1 MKVDRRIN
9 KTKAALKK
17 SLHTL
22 ILEKGYDEISIQEIT
37 DHADLGRATFYLHY
51 QDKDELFGDILRD
64 ITDTYFQTLSPQE
77 IHTNTLLDEKILEGI
92 FDYSKEYANLF
103 NKLNDGK
110 SGVVGFRLLTQ
121 IVRKEI
127 AKKLQRSADDD
138 LMTLCKLTLTEN
150 YLAGAT
156 LTLVF
161 WWLENNMPIPSK
173 SMSQLLAKAN
183 LACIE
188 AVENGLVAIQEDLT
202 LPGSLSKFSLGITE

>member
-51 QDKDELFGDILRD
+51 QDKDELFGDILQD
-64 ITDTYFQTLSPQE
+64 ITNTYFQTLSPQE
-77 IHTNTLLDEKILEGI
+77 IHTNTFLDEKILEGI
-92 FDYSKEYANLF
+92 FNYSKEYASLF
-103 NKLNDGK
+103 NKLNDGR

-127 AKKLQRSADDD
+127 AKKLQMSADDD

>member
-51 QDKDELFGDILRD
+51 QDKDELFGDILQD
-64 ITDTYFQTLSPQE
+64 ITNTYFQTLSPQE
-77 IHTNTLLDEKILEGI
+77 IHTNTFLDEKILEGI
-92 FDYSKEYANLF
+92 FNYSKEYASLF
-103 NKLNDGK
+103 NKLNDGR

-127 AKKLQRSADDD
+127 AKKLQMSADDD

-188 AVENGLVAIQEDLT
+188 AVENGLEAIQEDLT

>member
-1 MKVDRRIN
+1 M
-9 KTKAALKK
+9 
-17 SLHTL
+17 
-22 ILEKGYDEISIQEIT
+22 
-37 DHADLGRATFYLHY
+37 
-51 QDKDELFGDILRD
+51 
-64 ITDTYFQTLSPQE
+64 
-77 IHTNTLLDEKILEGI
+77 
-92 FDYSKEYANLF
+92 
-103 NKLNDGK
+103 
-110 SGVVGFRLLTQ
+110 
-121 IVRKEI
+121 
-127 AKKLQRSADDD
+127 SADDD

-188 AVENGLVAIQEDLT
+188 AVENGLEAIQEDLT

>member
-51 QDKDELFGDILRD
+51 QDKDELFGDILQD
-64 ITDTYFQTLSPQE
+64 ITNTYFQTLSPQE
-77 IHTNTLLDEKILEGI
+77 IHTRPLLDEKILEGI
-92 FDYSKEYANLF
+92 FNYSKEYASLF
-103 NKLNDGK
+103 NKLNDGR
-110 SGVVGFRLLTQ
+110 SGVGGFRLLTQ

-127 AKKLQRSADDD
+127 AKKLQMSADDD

-188 AVENGLVAIQEDLT
+188 AVENGLEAIQEDLT

>member
-64 ITDTYFQTLSPQE
+64 IADTYFQTLSPQE
-77 IHTNTLLDEKILEGI
+77 IHTNTLLDEKILEGV
-92 FDYSKEYANLF
+92 FDYSKEYASLF
-103 NKLNDGK
+103 NKLNDGR

-127 AKKLQRSADDD
+127 AKKLQMSGDDD

-183 LACIE
+183 LACLE
-188 AVENGLVAIQEDLT
+188 AVENGLEAIQEDLT
-202 LPGSLSKFSLGITE
+202 LPGGLSKFSLGITE

>member
-1 MKVDRRIN
+1 
-9 KTKAALKK
+9 
-17 SLHTL
+17 
-22 ILEKGYDEISIQEIT
+22 
-37 DHADLGRATFYLHY
+37 
-51 QDKDELFGDILRD
+51 LRD

>member
-64 ITDTYFQTLSPQE
+64 IADTYFQTLSPQE
-77 IHTNTLLDEKILEGI
+77 IHTNTLLDEKILEGV
-92 FDYSKEYANLF
+92 FDFSKEYASLY
-103 NKLNDGK
+103 NKLNDGR

-127 AKKLQRSADDD
+127 AKKLQMSADDD

-188 AVENGLVAIQEDLT
+188 AVENGLEAIQEDLT